1 MSMFSHIYFH
11 SFYTDDDHNPAQAAR
26 QERKARVAKNE
37 RQQLRNLANAQSA
50 EERSKKKAE
59 LERDLATTRVS
70 TASMG
75 K

>member
-1 MSMFSHIYFH
+1 MFSHIHVH
-11 SFYTDDDHNPAQAAR
+11 SFDTADDHNPAQAAR

-37 RQQLRNLANAQSA
+37 RQQSRNLANAQSA
-50 EERSKKKAE
+50 EERAKKKAE